1 MEPKPQDVVV
11 SANKAAKPAKSAHDP
26 VVTDL
31 NMTIGN
37 MIISGMSKA
46 QVARELGI
54 TSATVSHHVKRL
66 RTLTE
71 SSMRGEIDDPVN
83 NQRARLINRLKAT
96 DRVIG
101 YALRPGIFKRSIDY
115 LKVAKDVAIAV
126 NKGLGVLVDKTE
138 VSGQVDLL
146 AQRRDDM
153 RARLDACRQFGL
165 NPVDE
170 LPAIMAEVVEDKVD
184 VSRADSPAPEPE
196 AQPIKAETVDNQ
208 PTIKPQVAPE
218 CAPASTGKAPAKP
231 ERQTLSKSKW

>member
-1 MEPKPQDVVV
+1 MEPKAQDVVAT
-11 SANKAAKPAKSAHDP
+11 ANKAVKPAKIAHDP

-153 RARLDACRQFGL
+153 RTRLDACRQFGL
-165 NPVDE
+165 NPADE
-170 LPAIMAEVVEDKVD
+170 LPAIMAVVEPEVEPDKVD
-184 VSRADSPAPEPE
+184 VSRETVVKQPALATPAAPERT
-196 AQPIKAETVDNQ
+196 Q
-208 PTIKPQVAPE
+208 
-218 CAPASTGKAPAKP
+218 ASTGKRPAK
-231 ERQTLSKSKW
+231 RSRTLSRSKW